1 MASAVGPKSSAKDA
15 RELYEMKERAIKFYT
30 DNGVPKKMEE
40 ILNSMFHDNPA
51 DVYGHVANYFAEFAK
66 CPVITKVQARQ
77 GYDSKGQST
86 VQTEVYC
93 MMKNHEKL
101 ISTCVAPSVTSLL
114 LDTAK
119 PEEKDTEDS
128 ERQASVTAAIN
139 YINTD
144 ICNKLEGL
152 DPTQQTEADDAVY
165 NFIQQMKD
173 EVDAQKAAEA
183 AAAAENTEEAPTQDF
198 NESNNTKKA
207 KSPTGNEDPKG
218 KGKASQI
225 IIIPDEAREQ
235 FVEGSC
241 LVSAVSQAVC
251 TTGASIKDVP
261 LYRYI
266 ADLKHKEMPNTLQ
279 LPLPMVTIIQSGKGA
294 AGKMNC
300 IKEYMVIPKP
310 GVPLRES
317 INNILGIYN
326 HVSKALS
333 VKGGLTARNVN
344 DIGALCPVFDKPEQG
359 LDLIQEAMTALSLTP
374 GEDVS
379 IAINIAAHEMF
390 DFDKGKYEVVTG
402 QQKTSEDYVEFLVEL
417 LGRYPAINAVI
428 DPLRKQDREQWMRLC
443 DRISVAGYI
452 IGDYGYHRPG
462 LLKHEELDEDYQTS
476 GIILRWEQMNT
487 LSDVIAVANKMEEA
501 QNQIVVT
508 AGPGEASQDIL
519 ADLAVGLNARFLKL
533 GAPCRG
539 ERISKLNRLLQI
551 EAELEEQGMLGYHDA
566 HLYPRIELPPPP
578 VATETEAE
586 DSSPSPAKKETK
598 KK

>member
-1 MASAVGPKSSAKDA
+1 MAAAAGVKSSAKDA
-15 RELYEMKERAIKFYT
+15 RELYEMKERAIRFYT

-51 DVYGHVANYFAEFAK
+51 DVYGHLANYFAEFAK
-66 CPVITKVQARQ
+66 VPVITKVKGRQ

-93 MMKNHEKL
+93 MVKNHEKL
-101 ISTCVAPSVTSLL
+101 ISSCVAPSVTSML

-119 PEEKDTEDS
+119 PEEKDTEDA

-152 DPTQQTEADDAVY
+152 DPTQQTEADDVVY

-173 EVDAQKAAEA
+173 EMEAQKAAEA
-183 AAAAENTEEAPTQDF
+183 AAAAAENAEEAPTQDT
-198 NESNNTKKA
+198 NESNNSKKA
-207 KSPTGNEDPKG
+207 KSPTGKG
-218 KGKASQI
+218 AKGKASQI
-225 IIIPDEAREQ
+225 IIIPDEARE
-235 FVEGSC
+235 ELLDGSC
-241 LVSAVSQAVC
+241 LVSALSQAVC
-251 TTGASIKDVP
+251 TAGAAIKDVQ
-261 LYRYI
+261 LYHYI
-266 ADLKHKEMPNTLQ
+266 AALKHKEMPSTLQ
-279 LPLPMVTIIQSGKGA
+279 LPLPMVTIIQGGKGA

-317 INNILGIYN
+317 MKNILGIYN
-326 HVSKALS
+326 HVSKALC
-333 VKGGLTARNVN
+333 VKGGGNARNVN
-344 DIGALCPVFDKPEQG
+344 DLGALCPVFDKPEQG

-379 IAINIAAHEMF
+379 IALNIAAHEMF

-402 QQKTSEDYVEFLVEL
+402 QLKTTEDYVEFLVEL

-428 DPLRKQDREQWMRLC
+428 DPLRKQDREQWIRLC

-452 IGDYGYHRPG
+452 VGDYGYHRPG

-476 GIILRWEQMNT
+476 GILLRWEQMNT
-487 LSDVIAVANKMEEA
+487 LSDIIAVANKMEEA
-501 QNQIVVT
+501 ENEIFVT
-508 AGPGEASQDIL
+508 AGPGETSQDIL

-551 EAELEEQGMLGYHDA
+551 EAELEEQGTLGFHDA
-566 HLYPRIELPPPP
+566 HLYPRIELTPPP

-586 DSSPSPAKKETK
+586 DSSPSPAKKGTK